1 MNTFLRSC
9 IKNEIPLQTI
19 SLRCVNDK
27 NMIDHLLDNFHCHKS
42 KQILD
47 FLLLNYTFKKT
58 TADVPTRQNIT

>member
-1 MNTFLRSC
+1 MKYLYKPFPYD
-9 IKNEIPLQTI
+9 EF
-19 SLRCVNDK
+19 VNDK

-42 KQILD
+42 KQMLD